1 MQCIRQLET
10 KKLFY
15 GKFLYKLVVENT
27 LASIFRSSYA
37 NNRDLGYAKQV
48 IDNLSELEAQ
58 GKPLTKQTYRSTSF
72 VSSEEF
78 DDVKTIYR
86 ILKSSSGYRIRCEV
100 NTLAIFSNDKSLLLK
115 ISDNLNIRAI
125 EFWEPAAGS
134 VKLLTHGKNIK
145 VVNKKSNYKYQI
157 FLHYRKVDP
166 NVVDWF
172 TANEDK
178 VKVGGTTLRYFSKGY
193 TGSSYIYVRDDRV
206 LSLVQMLIGHAIC
219 KIDELV
225 YKDDIDKYKYDNK

>member
-1 MQCIRQLET
+1 MQYLRQLET

-15 GKFLYKLVVENT
+15 GKYLYKLVVENT
-27 LASIFRSSYA
+27 LTSIFRSSYT
-37 NNRDLGYAKQV
+37 NNSELGYAKQV
-48 IDNLSELEAQ
+48 LDNMEERVAQ
-58 GKPLTKQTYRSTSF
+58 GKTLTKNTYRSVSI

-78 DDVKTIYR
+78 DDAKTIYSF
-86 ILKSSSGYRIRCEV
+86 LKNASDYRTRCEV

-125 EFWEPAAGS
+125 EFWEPAAES
-134 VKLLTHGKNIK
+134 VNLLTHHKNIK
-145 VVNKKSNYKYQI
+145 IVNKKPEYKYQI
-157 FLHYRKVDP
+157 FLQYRKVDP
-166 NVVDWF
+166 NIVNWF
-172 TANEDK
+172 TVNKDK
-178 VKVGGTTLRYFSKGY
+178 VKVGVTTLRYFSKGY